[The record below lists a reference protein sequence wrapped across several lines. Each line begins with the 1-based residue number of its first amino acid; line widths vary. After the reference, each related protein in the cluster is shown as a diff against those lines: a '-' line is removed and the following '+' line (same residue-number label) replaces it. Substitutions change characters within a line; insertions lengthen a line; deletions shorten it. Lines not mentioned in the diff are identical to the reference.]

1 MKLHVGKRGHEY
13 FITLRNN
20 VKYASFVNDGHRQEV
35 GRFVPA
41 IGKRLVNGWVNGQY
55 FVEISEVMIKPKIPA
70 MLKKQMNDYLNKKLK
85 MANY

>member
-1 MKLHVGKRGHEY
+1 
-13 FITLRNN
+13 
-20 VKYASFVNDGHRQEV
+20 VNYGHRQEV